1 MLRRG
6 VGIAALERPGVKSR
20 VSAGLLLYRMRDR
33 QLELFLAHPGGPFFA
48 HKDNG
53 HWTIPKGEVESGED
67 LLATAIREVQEE
79 TGIAIEKTHEFIE
92 LGSIKQKGGKI
103 VHAWAVE
110 YDGPEPGPCKSNT
123 FRLEW
128 PIGSGKIKAFPEID
142 RAEFFPLEAAKVKI
156 KSTQMPLLER
166 LAEHVVRK

>member
-1 MLRRG
+1 M
-6 VGIAALERPGVKSR
+6 
-20 VSAGLLLYRMRDR
+20 
-33 QLELFLAHPGGPFFA
+33 

-110 YDGPEPGPCKSNT
+110 YDGPEPGTCKSNT
-123 FRLEW
+123 FQLEW
-128 PIGSGKIKAFPEID
+128 PIGSGKMKAFPEID
-142 RAEFFPLEAAKVKI
+142 RAEFFPLEAAKAKI
-156 KSTQMPLLER
+156 KSTQIPLLER